1 MNVSGGGLAGAI
13 ETIRPWVSTGGILG
27 LLGLAVKLYL
37 DNRGLRLQAEKRA
50 QEYTLE
56 VSADGRTNLQF
67 IIDNL
72 RADIGRADERANKA
86 DTRAGAAELAHAAC
100 EKELDSVRDVGRA
113 TRDKLE
119 GLARQF
125 VNFADSVAMGI
136 PPGNWSPEITNMM
149 QQLAGLG
156 RIARDVDKAP

>member
-1 MNVSGGGLAGAI
+1 MNVSGGLADAI
-13 ETIRPWVSTGGILG
+13 ETIRPWVSTSFIGAILA
-27 LLGLAVKLYL
+27 LLVKLYL
-37 DNRGLRLQAEKRA
+37 DNRKLRLQAEKRA

-100 EKELDSVRDVGRA
+100 ENELDRVRDEGRR
-113 TRDKLE
+113 TRDKLD

-125 VNFADSVAMGI
+125 VAFADSVASGI
-136 PPGNWSPEITNMM
+136 PPGNRSPAITGMM
-149 QQLAGLG
+149 QQLADLG
-156 RIARDVDKAP
+156 RTARDVDNTP